1 MLVLTRKKNE
11 RIRIAENIEIT
22 VVEIRGGKVRLGI
35 ECPSEISAHREEI
48 YHRIR
53 RAEKELVLQ

>member
-35 ECPSEISAHREEI
+35 ECPSEIPVHREEI
-48 YHRIR
+48 YDRIH

>member
-35 ECPSEISAHREEI
+35 ECPSEIPIHREEI
-48 YHRIR
+48 SHRIR
-53 RAEKELVLQ
+53 RAEKKLVLQ